1 MAKKFS
7 KLSKKELRCIA
18 KLEKQRNETTVKTFD
33 KHYTFIQ
40 KYCIKHG
47 LRTLS
52 FRRGKRGNPNAINI
66 TCETFSFLEFLTPFQ
81 RKELQKQLE
90 ELK

>member
-1 MAKKFS
+1 MTKKFS
-7 KLSKKELRCIA
+7 KLSKKELRYIL
-18 KLEKQRNETTVKTFD
+18 KLEKQRSETTVKIFD
-33 KHYTFIQ
+33 KHYTFIK

-52 FRRGKRGNPNAINI
+52 FRRGKIGNPNAINI

-81 RKELQKQLE
+81 RKEIQKQLE